1 MYLLASMFPEKRVME
16 ITMGII
22 MVVTMAVTII
32 RIDSIIED
40 DIIKRNHHL
49 SLWDLVRSLGF
60 FMFFSNLCYKTKAI
74 ILFKSSY
81 NNIRYST
88 RNRYKNNS
96 KTYTAR
102 NSITDQ
108 PIIKIFIII
117 ASRVLSIIVLLFFA
131 STNNNLSPF
140 QHLNFHK
147 KCHFCQI
154 FTPIVNRTRAKVK
167 KRLLY

>member
-81 NNIRYST
+81 NYIRYNWKKKIRFGMDIFHNKNDCKNHFLRTFGSS
-88 RNRYKNNS
+88 RNYYFKINIQKYFDYQLLLASS
-96 KTYTAR
+96 K
-102 NSITDQ
+102 
-108 PIIKIFIII
+108 
-117 ASRVLSIIVLLFFA
+117 L
-131 STNNNLSPF
+131 
-140 QHLNFHK
+140 
-147 KCHFCQI
+147 
-154 FTPIVNRTRAKVK
+154 
-167 KRLLY
+167 

>member
-81 NNIRYST
+81 NYIRYNLKKKKSDLVWIFST
-88 RNRYKNNS
+88 IKMIAKIIFWEHLGVQGILILRLIFKNIL
-96 KTYTAR
+96 
-102 NSITDQ
+102 ITSY
-108 PIIKIFIII
+108 F
-117 ASRVLSIIVLLFFA
+117 
-131 STNNNLSPF
+131 
-140 QHLNFHK
+140 
-147 KCHFCQI
+147 
-154 FTPIVNRTRAKVK
+154 
-167 KRLLY
+167 

>member
-81 NNIRYST
+81 NYIRYNWKKKSDLVWIFST
-88 RNRYKNNS
+88 IKMIAKIIFWEHLGVQGILILRLIFKNIL
-96 KTYTAR
+96 
-102 NSITDQ
+102 ITSY
-108 PIIKIFIII
+108 F
-117 ASRVLSIIVLLFFA
+117 
-131 STNNNLSPF
+131 
-140 QHLNFHK
+140 
-147 KCHFCQI
+147 
-154 FTPIVNRTRAKVK
+154 
-167 KRLLY
+167 